1 MDGLLDSGRGFL
13 KICLTMERKH
23 RPVGSSPQKKKNT
36 QKKFKDD
43 GVKRLIILG
52 LIEDVPETYENVKT
66 LMELVGVNKLSF
78 ATSLAMDLKMV
89 NTLCGKRQLYNPFC
103 KSLTS

>member
-1 MDGLLDSGRGFL
+1 
-13 KICLTMERKH
+13 MERKH
-23 RPVGSSPQKKKNT
+23 RPAGSSPQKKKNT
-36 QKKFKDD
+36 QKKFKDG

-103 KSLTS
+103 KSLTSKEVLFKITLV